1 MKDLNLFSIKK
12 FSFFSKVVL
21 LWNGIYVC
29 VNTLIFTLSKNDFPM
44 TLFIQGISELGKQKL
59 KFIRS

>member
-29 VNTLIFTLSKNDFPM
+29 VNTLIFMLSKNDFPM
-44 TLFIQGISELGKQKL
+44 TLFIQGISELAKQKL